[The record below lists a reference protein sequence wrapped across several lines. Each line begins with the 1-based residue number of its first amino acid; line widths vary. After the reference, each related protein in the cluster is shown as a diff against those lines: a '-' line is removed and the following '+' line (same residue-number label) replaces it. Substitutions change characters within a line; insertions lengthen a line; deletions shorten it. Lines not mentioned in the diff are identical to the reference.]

1 MKLLIVRHGE
11 PDYEHDTL
19 TGKGWHEAAL
29 LADWL
34 SRTPA
39 DFYYVSPLGR
49 ARDTASLTLQRLG
62 REAETLDWLQEFPAR
77 IHRPDKETE
86 TICWDWLPQDWLADT
101 RFLSKDRW
109 LEPEAMAG
117 VREIYDRVI
126 AGFDGLLAARGY
138 VRDGLLYRAEQ
149 SNSQTLV
156 LFCHFGLKCVLLS
169 HLMNVSP
176 MVLWHGLCAAPTSVT
191 TVITEERR
199 PGIAAFRTLCFGGVT
214 HLLSAGE
221 QPSFA
226 ARFCEQYGTPGQ
238 RAD

>member
-1 MKLLIVRHGE
+1 
-11 PDYEHDTL
+11 
-19 TGKGWHEAAL
+19 
-29 LADWL
+29 
-34 SRTPA
+34 
-39 DFYYVSPLGR
+39 
-49 ARDTASLTLQRLG
+49 
-62 REAETLDWLQEFPAR
+62 
-77 IHRPDKETE
+77 
-86 TICWDWLPQDWLADT
+86 
-101 RFLSKDRW
+101 
-109 LEPEAMAG
+109 MAG

-126 AGFDGLLAARGY
+126 AGFDGLLAAHGY

-156 LFCHFGLKCVLLS
+156 LFCHFGLECVLLS

>member
-1 MKLLIVRHGE
+1 M
-11 PDYEHDTL
+11 
-19 TGKGWHEAAL
+19 
-29 LADWL
+29 

-126 AGFDGLLAARGY
+126 AGFDGLLAAHGY

-156 LFCHFGLKCVLLS
+156 LFCHFGLECVLLS